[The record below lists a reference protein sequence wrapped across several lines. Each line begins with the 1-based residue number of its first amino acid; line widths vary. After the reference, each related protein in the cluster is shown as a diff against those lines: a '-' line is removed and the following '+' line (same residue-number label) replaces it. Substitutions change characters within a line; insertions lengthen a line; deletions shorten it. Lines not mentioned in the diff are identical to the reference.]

1 MFSWIRQLKIHT
13 KVKILYM
20 QDTSENN
27 KRIAKNTILLYV
39 RMLFIM
45 VVQLFTSRIVLN
57 TLGVVDYGIYNV
69 VGGIVTMF
77 AFLNGAMVTSTQRYI
92 TFELSRGDLHR
103 LKEVFTTC
111 VQIHF
116 MISLI
121 IIILGETIGLWF
133 LYEKMVIPEERF
145 SAAMWVYQ
153 LSILTMCVQVMS
165 VPYNSDI
172 VAHEQMGVFAAISVI
187 EVVLKLAV
195 VYMLVI
201 GDFDK
206 LILYAILIAAIQLL
220 IRFFYTKYCN
230 NHFPESILIRA
241 FDKQLVK
248 EMGKFMGWNIWGNLA
263 ATLFGTGINL
273 LLNVFFGP
281 VVNAARAIA
290 VQVETTI
297 ANFST
302 NFLMAVNPQIT
313 KLYAQ
318 DNLQDMHKLLFRAS
332 KFTFMLLLVLSLPV
346 MIEAEMILK
355 IWLNIVPDYTVIFL
369 RLLLCIA
376 IVDSIARPLMT
387 AAAATGDVKIYQSL
401 IGGILLSIVPIAY
414 VVLKLGGSPESV
426 YIVHLVVCIIAFL
439 TRLWVIKPMIKLSLR
454 LYFSSVIIRCL
465 TILVVSLPLCLLIKH
480 LLPIGIVPTI
490 IDCFGCVVIA
500 LVVSYLLGLTSGER
514 QFVYAKFIEVFKKA
528 LKR

>member
-1 MFSWIRQLKIHT
+1 M
-13 KVKILYM
+13 
-20 QDTSENN
+20 DTSANN
-27 KRIAKNTILLYV
+27 KRIAKNTMLLYV

-45 VVQLFTSRIVLN
+45 AVQLFTSRVVLN
-57 TLGVVDYGIYNV
+57 TLGIVDYGLYNV
-69 VGGIVTMF
+69 VGGIVSMF

-92 TFELSRGDLHR
+92 TFELGKGNLQR
-103 LKEVFTTC
+103 LKEVFTTS
-111 VQIHF
+111 VQIHLI
-116 MISLI
+116 ISLI

-145 SAAMWVYQ
+145 TAAMWVYQ

-172 VAHEQMGVFAAISVI
+172 IAHEQMGVFAAISVI

-220 IRFFYTKYCN
+220 IRFFYIKYCN
-230 NHFPESILIRA
+230 KRFPESILISI

-263 ATLFGTGINL
+263 GTLFSTGLNL

-281 VVNAARAIA
+281 VVNAARAVA
-290 VQVETTI
+290 VQVETAI
-297 ANFST
+297 AQFST

-318 DNLQDMHKLLFRAS
+318 NNLQDMHKLLFRAS
-332 KFTFMLLLVLSLPV
+332 KFTFILLLVLSLPV
-346 MIEAEMILK
+346 MIETEMILK
-355 IWLNIVPDYTVIFL
+355 VWLKIVPNYTVVFL
-369 RLLLCIA
+369 RLLLCIV
-376 IVDSIARPLMT
+376 IVDSVARPLMT
-387 AAAATGDVKIYQSL
+387 AAAATGNVKLYQSL

-414 VVLKLGGSPESV
+414 IVLKLGGSPDSV
-426 YIVHLVVCIIAFL
+426 YVVHLVICVIAFF
-439 TRLWVIKPMIKLSLR
+439 TRLWVIKPMIQLSIQQ
-454 LYFSSVIIRCL
+454 YFSNVILRCMI
-465 TILVVSLPLCLLIKH
+465 ILAVSLPLCLLFKSA
-480 LLPIGIVPTI
+480 LPTGIIPATAV
-490 IDCFGCVVIA
+490 CLFCVLTA
-500 LVVSYLLGLTSGER
+500 LAVSYLLGLTPSER
-514 QFVYAKFIEVFKKA
+514 QFVHVQILDLSQKVLRIRYD
-528 LKR
+528 

>member
-1 MFSWIRQLKIHT
+1 
-13 KVKILYM
+13 M
-20 QDTSENN
+20 QDTSANN
-27 KRIAKNTILLYV
+27 KRIAKNTMLLYV

-45 VVQLFTSRIVLN
+45 AVQLFTSRVVLN

-92 TFELSRGDLHR
+92 TFELGKGNLLR

-111 VQIHF
+111 VQIHLI
-116 MISLI
+116 ISLVI
-121 IIILGETIGLWF
+121 IFLGETVGLWF

-145 SAAMWVYQ
+145 MAAMWVYQ

-172 VAHEQMGVFAAISVI
+172 VAHEQMGVFAAISVA
-187 EVVLKLAV
+187 EVVLKLVV
-195 VYMLVI
+195 VYLLVI
-201 GDFDK
+201 GNFDK
-206 LILYAILIAAIQLL
+206 LILYAVLIAAIQLL

-230 NHFPESILIRA
+230 KHFPESRLIRA

-281 VVNAARAIA
+281 VVNAARAVA
-290 VQVETTI
+290 VQVETAI

-318 DNLQDMHKLLFRAS
+318 GNQQDMHKLLFRAS
-332 KFTFMLLLVLSLPV
+332 KFTFMLLFVLSLPV
-346 MIEAEMILK
+346 MVETDMILK
-355 IWLNIVPDYTVIFL
+355 VWLKTVPDYTVIFL
-369 RLLLCIA
+369 RLLLCIV
-376 IVDSIARPLMT
+376 IVDSVARPLMT
-387 AAAATGDVKIYQSL
+387 AAAATGDVKLYQSL

-414 VVLKLGGSPESV
+414 MVLKLGGSPASV
-426 YIVHLVVCIIAFL
+426 YVVHLVICIIAFL
-439 TRLWVIKPMIKLSLR
+439 ARLWVIKPMIQLSFR
-454 LYFSSVIIRCL
+454 QYFNSVILRCL
-465 TILVVSLPLCLLIKH
+465 IVLFVSLPLCLVVKYA
-480 LLPIGIVPTI
+480 LPTDILSTI
-490 IDCFGCVVIA
+490 IVCLFCVLTA
-500 LVVSYLLGLTSGER
+500 LATSYFLGMSSGER
-514 QFVYAKFIEVFKKA
+514 QFVHAKSMEFYKKVI
-528 LKR
+528 KR

>member
-1 MFSWIRQLKIHT
+1 M
-13 KVKILYM
+13 
-20 QDTSENN
+20 SETVANN
-27 KRIAKNTILLYV
+27 KRIAKNTLLLYV

-45 VVQLFTSRIVLN
+45 AVQLFTSRVVIN

-92 TFELSRGDLHR
+92 TFELGKGNLQR

-111 VQIHF
+111 IQIHLI
-116 MISLI
+116 ISLVI
-121 IIILGETIGLWF
+121 IVLGETIGLWF

-145 SAAMWVYQ
+145 TAAMWVYQ

-201 GDFDK
+201 GNFDK

-220 IRFFYTKYCN
+220 IRLFYTKYCN
-230 NHFPESILIRA
+230 KHFPESRLIRA

-263 ATLFGTGINL
+263 GTLFGTGLNL

-281 VVNAARAIA
+281 AVNAARAVA
-290 VQVETTI
+290 VQVEAAI

-318 DNLQDMHKLLFRAS
+318 NNLQDMHKLLFRAS
-332 KFTFMLLLVLSLPV
+332 KFTFMLLFVLSLPV
-346 MIEAEMILK
+346 VIETDMILRV
-355 IWLNIVPDYTVIFL
+355 WLKIVPDYTVIFL
-369 RLLLCIA
+369 RLLLCIV
-376 IVDSIARPLMT
+376 IVDSVARPLMT
-387 AAAATGDVKIYQSL
+387 AAAATGDVKLYQSL

-414 VVLKLGGSPESV
+414 VVLKLGGSPASV
-426 YIVHLVVCIIAFL
+426 YVVHLVICIIAFL
-439 TRLWVIKPMIKLSLR
+439 TRLLVIKPMIRLSLR
-454 LYFSSVIIRCL
+454 QYLSSVVLRCL
-465 TILVVSLPLCLLIKH
+465 VITAVSMPLCLLVKH
-480 LLPIGIVPTI
+480 ILPVGILST
-490 IDCFGCVVIA
+490 VIVCLFSVLVA
-500 LVVSYLLGLTSGER
+500 LATSWLLGLTSGER
-514 QFVYAKFIEVFKKA
+514 QFVHAKSIEVCRKA
-528 LKR
+528 FRR